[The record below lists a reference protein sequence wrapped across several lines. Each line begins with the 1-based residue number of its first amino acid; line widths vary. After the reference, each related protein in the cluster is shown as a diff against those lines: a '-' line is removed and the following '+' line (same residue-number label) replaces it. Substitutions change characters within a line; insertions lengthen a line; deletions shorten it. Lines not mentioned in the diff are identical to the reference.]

1 MFNERARI
9 GASALARGLPGL
21 AYYAEAVPHGLLLS
35 YGQGLPD
42 FLRRAAAYIDKILKG
57 AQPADLPVE
66 QPTKFKLVVNLKTAK
81 VLGLTIPQ
89 TLLVTADE
97 VIE

>member
-35 YGQGLPD
+35 YGQGLPRLTSIVD
-42 FLRRAAAYIDKILKG
+42 TVSSSKGTGRLRRILFLQTEAGEWEQAARASLRCAFPRLK
-57 AQPADLPVE
+57 
-66 QPTKFKLVVNLKTAK
+66 
-81 VLGLTIPQ
+81 
-89 TLLVTADE
+89 
-97 VIE
+97 